1 MAIATNQPQQLT
13 FEQFLE
19 QLPDEEGRYELVN
32 EEIVRILSTR
42 KHDNIADFIADAF
55 NAEVRRSNLNYRVS
69 GRIVIRTFNEQGK
82 AQGRH
87 PDVSVVDKTIWD
99 ANLSAYSALTEPL
112 QLAVEIVST
121 NWEDDYIDTLDEYQ
135 RLGIAEYWI
144 VDYLAISFGSATRIA
159 SRTYLGNPK
168 EPAVLVYLLNESGV
182 YQMTSYRGDER
193 IISRT
198 FPELAL
204 TVAQVFAA

>member
-1 MAIATNQPQQLT
+1 MAIAANQSKQLT

-32 EEIVRILSTR
+32 GEIVRILSTR
-42 KHDNIADFIADAF
+42 KHEDIADFLIRQFDK
-55 NAEVRRSNLNYRVS
+55 EVERLNLNYRVS
-69 GRIVIRTFNEQGK
+69 GRIVIRTLNAAGK
-82 AQGRH
+82 AQGRQ

-99 ANLSAYSALTEPL
+99 ANPVAYSALEEPL

-121 NWEDDYIDTLDEYQ
+121 NWEDDYIDKLDEYQ
-135 RLGIAEYWI
+135 RLGISEYWI
-144 VDYLAISFGSATRIA
+144 VDYLAIG

-168 EPAVLVYLLNESGV
+168 EPAVLVYLLDDNGT
-182 YQMTSYRGDER
+182 YQMNAYRGDEQ

-198 FPELAL
+198 FPELTL
-204 TVAQVFAA
+204 TVGQVFAA